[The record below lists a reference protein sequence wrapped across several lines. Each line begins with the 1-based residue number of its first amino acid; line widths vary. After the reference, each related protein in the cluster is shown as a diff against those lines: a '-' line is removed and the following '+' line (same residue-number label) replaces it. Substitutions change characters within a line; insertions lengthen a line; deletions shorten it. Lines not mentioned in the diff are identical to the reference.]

1 MLTNAPFCNY
11 RKIAILQA
19 IKRPFMTHNEQIHV
33 ETEIGRLKRL
43 IIHSP
48 DGGIGKVVPAKFK
61 EWLYDDTV
69 YLSQMRREYNQ
80 YVKLLLHFTDPEK
93 AAYVMDFEKSQ
104 KDKMQPDC
112 YKPDNP
118 AYFNSKNVLDTQFLL
133 SELLEQ
139 DTLRQRLISAVCGWE
154 GSSSRTEKKLLAV
167 EKSTD
172 LAKALI
178 TGIIKEGGEDTGEF
192 IFAPLPNFIFTRDI
206 AIAVN
211 DHLLLSNAAS
221 PARERESLLMKFIA
235 QYSLFKNQQEKL
247 IEISEPSNFF
257 LLSQEEQALQKTS
270 LEGGDV
276 MMISPNHLLIGCS
289 VRTTPAGVNE
299 AIHNIFADPSTGI
312 EKISVI
318 KIPQHRAMMHIDTVF
333 TQVRKDTWVLFGP
346 FSEKIMQLDKRSQYS
361 YNKKLHSE
369 YQGETGFKIEILRF
383 QKPISET
390 YAPYKNYEVP
400 IKPHITGLESLLRD
414 ISIQDFNIDPDKV
427 QIIYSGNN
435 VFPYDEREQWTDSC
449 NLLALKDGV
458 VVGYDRNELTINT
471 FKDRGFKIKN
481 ASTLN
486 EELGSGKLKADD
498 IENTLILLPS
508 AELSRA
514 RGGSHCMS
522 QPLLRD
528 ILA

>member
-1 MLTNAPFCNY
+1 M
-11 RKIAILQA
+11 IQ
-19 IKRPFMTHNEQIHV
+19 NEKIHV
-33 ETEIGRLKRL
+33 ETEIGQLKRL

-48 DGGIGKVVPAKFK
+48 DGGIGKIVPAKFK

-69 YLSQMRREYNQ
+69 HLSQMRREYNE
-80 YVKLLLHFTDPEK
+80 YVKLLLHFTDPDK
-93 AAYVMDFEKSQ
+93 AAYITEFEKTQSHKPQ
-104 KDKMQPDC
+104 ADC
-112 YKPDNP
+112 YKPDHP
-118 AYFNSKNVLDTQFLL
+118 AYYNSRQVLDSQFLL
-133 SELLEQ
+133 SELLKE
-139 DTLRQRLISAVCGWE
+139 DSLRQRLISAVCGWE
-154 GSSSRTEKKLLAV
+154 GSSSRTENKLLSMDRS
-167 EKSTD
+167 ED

-178 TGIIKEGGEDTGEF
+178 TGVIKEEGEGTGEF

-206 AIAVN
+206 AITVN

-235 QYSLFKNQQEKL
+235 QYALFKNQHEKL
-247 IEISEPSNFF
+247 IEISEPSNYF
-257 LLSQEEQALQKTS
+257 LLSEEEQALQKTS

-276 MMISPNHLLIGCS
+276 MMIAPNHLLIGCS
-289 VRTTPAGVNE
+289 ERTTPAGINE

-346 FSEKIMQLDKRSQYS
+346 FSEKIMQLDKRSQFSYS
-361 YNKKLHSE
+361 KRLHAAHHE
-369 YQGETGFKIEILRF
+369 RGFQIEILRF
-383 QKPISET
+383 QKPLSET
-390 YAPYKNYEVP
+390 YVPYKNYEVN
-400 IKPHITGLESLLRD
+400 IKPQIIGLESLLRD
-414 ISIQDFNIDPDKV
+414 ISTHDFGVDPDKV

-435 VFPYDEREQWTDSC
+435 TFPYDEREQWTDSC
-449 NLLALKDGV
+449 NLLALKNGV

-471 FKDRGFKIKN
+471 FKQKGFDVQSVVRI
-481 ASTLN
+481 N
-486 EELGSGKLKADD
+486 EQLAKGQLRIED

-522 QPLLRD
+522 QPLLRAT
-528 ILA
+528 L

>member
-1 MLTNAPFCNY
+1 
-11 RKIAILQA
+11 
-19 IKRPFMTHNEQIHV
+19 MTQNEQIHV
-33 ETEIGRLKRL
+33 ETEIGRLRRL

-69 YLSQMRREYNQ
+69 HLSQMRREYNQ

-93 AAYVMDFEKSQ
+93 AAYVIDFEKSQ
-104 KDKMQPDC
+104 KDKIQPDC

-139 DTLRQRLISAVCGWE
+139 DSLRQRLISAVCGWE
-154 GSSSRTEKKLLAV
+154 GSSSRTEKKLMAV
-167 EKSTD
+167 DRSED

-211 DHLLLSNAAS
+211 NHLLLSNAAS

-235 QYSLFKNQQEKL
+235 QYALFKNQREKL

-289 VRTTPAGVNE
+289 ERTTPAGINE
-299 AIHNIFADPSTGI
+299 AIHNIFADAGTGI

-361 YNKKLHSE
+361 YIKRLHPDHHE
-369 YQGETGFKIEILRF
+369 DRGFKIEILRF
-383 QKPISET
+383 QKPLSET
-390 YAPYKNYEVP
+390 YAPYKNYEVS

-414 ISIQDFNIDPDKV
+414 ISVHDFGVDPDKV

-435 VFPYDEREQWTDSC
+435 TFPYDEREQWTDSC

-471 FKDRGFKIKN
+471 FKKKGFQVKN
-481 ASTLN
+481 AERLN
-486 EELGSGKLKADD
+486 EELAAGQLKADD

-528 ILA
+528 VLG

>member
-1 MLTNAPFCNY
+1 MIGREL
-11 RKIAILQA
+11 
-19 IKRPFMTHNEQIHV
+19 IHV
-33 ETEIGRLKRL
+33 ETEIGELRRL

-69 YLSQMRREYNQ
+69 HLSQMRREYNQ
-80 YVKLLLHFTDPEK
+80 YVKLLLHFTDPDK

-104 KDKMQPDC
+104 ADKMQPDC

-133 SELLEQ
+133 SEMLEE
-139 DTLRQRLISAVCGWE
+139 DSLRQRVISAVCAWE
-154 GSSSRTEKKLLAV
+154 GSSSKTEKKLLAI
-167 EKSTD
+167 EHSTD
-172 LAKALI
+172 LSKALI
-178 TGIIKEGGEDTGEF
+178 TGIIKEGQGATGEF

-206 AIAVN
+206 AVAVN
-211 DHLLLSNAAS
+211 NHLLLSNAAS

-235 QYSLFKNQQEKL
+235 QFSLFKNQEEKL
-247 IEISEPSNFF
+247 IEITEPSNFF
-257 LLSQEEQALQKTS
+257 LLSQEEQAMQKTS

-276 MMISPNHLLIGCS
+276 MMIAPGHLLIGCS
-289 VRTTPAGVNE
+289 VRTTSAGVNE
-299 AIHNIFADPSTGI
+299 AIHNIFADSGTGI
-312 EKISVI
+312 EKITVI

-333 TQVRKDTWVLFGP
+333 TQVRKDTWVLFGQ
-346 FSEKIMQLDKRSQYS
+346 FSEKVMQLDKRDQYN
-361 YNKKLHSE
+361 YNKRLLSAGHTE
-369 YQGETGFKIEILRF
+369 GGFKIEILRF
-383 QKPISET
+383 LKPLSEQ
-390 YAPYKNYEVP
+390 YAPYKNYEVNIRP
-400 IKPHITGLESLLRD
+400 EITGLESLLRE
-414 ISIQDFNIDPDKV
+414 ISIRDFGIEPDNV
-427 QIIYSGNN
+427 NIIYSGNN
-435 VFPYDEREQWTDSC
+435 TFPFDEREQWTDSC

-471 FKDRGFKIKN
+471 FKESGFEIKT
-481 ASTLN
+481 A
-486 EELGSGKLKADD
+486 EELIKAFASGERRADN

-528 ILA
+528 PI

>member
-1 MLTNAPFCNY
+1 MIGSEL
-11 RKIAILQA
+11 
-19 IKRPFMTHNEQIHV
+19 IHV
-33 ETEIGRLKRL
+33 ETEIGKLRRL

-69 YLSQMRREYNQ
+69 HLSQMRREYNQ
-80 YVKLLLHFTDPEK
+80 YVKLLLHFTDPDK

-104 KDKMQPDC
+104 ADKMQPDC

-133 SELLEQ
+133 SEMLEQ
-139 DTLRQRLISAVCGWE
+139 DSLRQRVISAVCAWE
-154 GSSSRTEKKLLAV
+154 GSSSKTEKKLLAI
-167 EKSTD
+167 EHSTD
-172 LAKALI
+172 LSKALI
-178 TGIIKEGGEDTGEF
+178 TGIIKEGQGATGEF

-206 AIAVN
+206 AVAVN
-211 DHLLLSNAAS
+211 NHLLLSNAAS

-235 QYSLFKNQQEKL
+235 QFSLFKNQEEKL
-247 IEISEPSNFF
+247 IEITEPSNFF
-257 LLSQEEQALQKTS
+257 LLSQEEQAMQKTS

-276 MMISPNHLLIGCS
+276 MMIAPGHLLIGCS
-289 VRTTPAGVNE
+289 VRTTSAGVNE
-299 AIHNIFADPSTGI
+299 AIHNIFADSSTGI
-312 EKISVI
+312 EKITVI

-333 TQVRKDTWVLFGP
+333 TQVRKDTWVLFGQ
-346 FSEKIMQLDKRSQYS
+346 FSEKVMQLDKRDQYN
-361 YNKKLHSE
+361 YNKRLLSDGHTE
-369 YQGETGFKIEILRF
+369 GGFKIEILRF
-383 QKPISET
+383 LKPLSEQ
-390 YAPYKNYEVP
+390 YAPYKNYEVNIRP
-400 IKPHITGLESLLRD
+400 EITGLESLLRE
-414 ISIQDFNIDPDKV
+414 ISIRDFGIEPDKV
-427 QIIYSGNN
+427 NIIYSGNN
-435 VFPYDEREQWTDSC
+435 TFPFDEREQWTDSC

-471 FKDRGFKIKN
+471 FKESGFEIKT
-481 ASTLN
+481 A
-486 EELGSGKLKADD
+486 EELIKEFASGERRADN

-528 ILA
+528 PI